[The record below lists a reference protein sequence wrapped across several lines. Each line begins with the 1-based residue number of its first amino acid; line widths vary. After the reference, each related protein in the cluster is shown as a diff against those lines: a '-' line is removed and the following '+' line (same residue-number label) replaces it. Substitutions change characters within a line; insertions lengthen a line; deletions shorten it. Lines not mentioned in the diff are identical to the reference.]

1 MSSISSVNGSGSGFS
16 MMISGMKRP
25 DPSKMVDNLFSKLD
39 TTNKGYLEKS
49 DLQSA
54 LSQLP
59 GSGSTSGTGS
69 TSNSTNV
76 DEMFKKLDS
85 NSDDKITKNEM
96 SSGIKK
102 LADALDSQF
111 NQMRMNGTSQGGS
124 GDSTTKSGMSRPD
137 PSKMVDDLFSKL
149 DTTNKGYLEKS
160 DLQSALSQS
169 PGSGSSSGTGSSSTT
184 NVDEMFKK
192 LDNNGDGKLT
202 KSEMTSGMSST
213 AQAGKGGGT
222 PPPGGRP
229 APPSGAGGAN
239 SASGASSTSST
250 QSSSTTKT
258 YDSADT
264 NQDGKVSAQE
274 KLAYELKAQNSAST
288 SSTSSDSSATSSTS
302 TDSDARVMKQIMNL
316 VHAYSSFDSSTNNS
330 GLSVTA

>member
-16 MMISGMKRP
+16 MMSGMKRP
-25 DPSKMVDNLFSKLD
+25 NPSEMVDNLFSKID

-59 GSGSTSGTGS
+59 GPGSTSGTGS
-69 TSNSTNV
+69 TSSSTNV
-76 DEMFKKLDS
+76 DEMFKKLDG
-85 NSDDKITKNEM
+85 NGDGKLTKDEM

-124 GDSTTKSGMSRPD
+124 GDSTTTSGMNRPA

-169 PGSGSSSGTGSSSTT
+169 PGSGSSSGTSSSP
-184 NVDEMFKK
+184 NVDEIFKK
-192 LDNNGDGKLT
+192 LDSNGDDKLT

-222 PPPGGRP
+222 PPPGGM
-229 APPSGAGGAN
+229 PPPGAGGAN
-239 SASGASSTSST
+239 SASGTSSTSST
-250 QSSSTTKT
+250 QSSSSTKT
-258 YDSADT
+258 YDPADD
-264 NQDGKVSAQE
+264 NQDGKVSEQERIAYAQA
-274 KLAYELKAQNSAST
+274 KQDKASA
-288 SSTSSDSSATSSTS
+288 SSDSSATSSTS
-302 TDSDARVMKQIMNL
+302 TSSDAKVMKQIMNL
-316 VHAYSSFDSSTNNS
+316 MHAYSSFDGSTNNS